1 MVRGKNLEEFGVV
14 ISIAKRVG
22 HARVCPT
29 VRGATF
35 SPRTWDQG
43 SLCEGF
49 DPTINKN
56 SVRSRKNVKKKRKNK
71 GVQHLTT
78 EKRKFPAHRHTNHQ
92 EDPGQK

>member
-1 MVRGKNLEEFGVV
+1 MECWVLVIGKYLEEFGVV

-43 SLCEGF
+43 SLCPGF
-49 DPTINKN
+49 GPKIRVWFRLLAKQD
-56 SVRSRKNVKKKRKNK
+56 
-71 GVQHLTT
+71 GL
-78 EKRKFPAHRHTNHQ
+78 FPRVLYSF
-92 EDPGQK
+92 

>member
-1 MVRGKNLEEFGVV
+1 MVIGNNLEEFGVV

-43 SLCEGF
+43 SLCPGF
-49 DPTINKN
+49 GP
-56 SVRSRKNVKKKRKNK
+56 KKKKGGLNK
-71 GVQHLTT
+71 SVFEEL
-78 EKRKFPAHRHTNHQ
+78 
-92 EDPGQK
+92 